1 MLKSVITRGLE
12 YFQSGLKKNSPAGF
26 VNHNEKKFRKVALI
40 YPAKRNMGC
49 WPALGLAYIAA
60 MLEKVGH
67 TVSIID
73 RNPVLSQGGDV
84 EAFTRKA
91 LADFKPDFVGI
102 TATTP
107 LMEDVVSILHLLQET
122 IPGIP
127 LILGGPHVTALPE
140 ATLKQFPEVD
150 IVVRGEGELTMPEI
164 VAGCP
169 LTEVLGITWR
179 KDGEV
184 ISNPARP
191 LITDLD
197 ALPFPS
203 RNLFDMEFYLQPDNI
218 VIRGLRGIRA
228 THIYNARGCYYN
240 CKFCAGAAVFG
251 REVRSNSAHTIV
263 EEINHLINEYNV
275 EALYFDE
282 DVFFSSRLRAETICK
297 ALIEAEIPKKIK
309 WAGLMRANAAP
320 FDVLKMMKDSGCV
333 QVEFGFETGS
343 ARMLKVVR
351 KGVILE
357 QNYAAARNSH
367 KAGLRLLASM
377 IVGCPSETSA
387 EYNETIEFLR
397 DIEPHYI
404 GFNKF
409 IPLPGSQFFNELSA
423 AGKLGNEDWGVY
435 HVGGSFP
442 EQKMISYSEIEGPE
456 FFRKFCEDEQKF
468 IRDSNLAGTIIS
480 LLNILEEKQ
489 NGFSF
494 SILKPDLFTIAIPE
508 KRRAET
514 DFCWEK
520 ALEIIEGNELCE
532 IDDFKCDDKLST
544 DVRGAWLNNLGVH
557 LIEDF
562 RLRLA
567 GLCLRSA
574 QPEQE
579 SPLVLANLG
588 VLAFRRKE
596 YEKADSYFTSAL
608 LNPGSYKK
616 QISWNWANTC
626 LLSGR
631 LEQAREMYEKFD
643 NDFAVFNGQIGLA
656 ATYVLFGDFKQ
667 ARNCWEKAI
676 GDDEGLPEAI
686 QNIKAS
692 QNLSANGGHII
703 GHKSITDLYY

>member
-1 MLKSVITRGLE
+1 MLKNIITKCRE
-12 YFQSGLKKNSPAGF
+12 YFNFGLTEDSLVKPVNHKEKGLK
-26 VNHNEKKFRKVALI
+26 KVALI
-40 YPAKRNMGC
+40 YPAKEKMGC

-67 TVSIID
+67 TVLIID
-73 RNPVLSQGGDV
+73 RNPVLLQGGDV
-84 EAFTRKA
+84 EVFTRKA

-107 LMEDVVSILHLLQET
+107 LMEDVVSILQILQDM
-122 IPGIP
+122 IPDIP

-140 ATLKQFPEVD
+140 ATLEQYPEVD

-164 VAGCP
+164 VDGRP
-169 LTEVLGITWR
+169 LTDILGITWR
-179 KDGEV
+179 KDGE
-184 ISNPARP
+184 ITSNPARP

-197 ALPFPS
+197 ALPFPN

-263 EEINHLINEYNV
+263 EEINYLIDEYNV
-275 EALYFDE
+275 EGLYFDE

-297 ALIEAEIPKKIK
+297 ALVDADIPKKIK

-320 FDVLKMMKDSGCV
+320 LDILKMMKASGCV

-351 KGVILE
+351 KGVTLE

-377 IVGCPSETSA
+377 IVGCPSETLE
-387 EYNETIEFLR
+387 EYNETLEFLR
-397 DIEPHYI
+397 DTEPHYI

-423 AGKLGNEDWGVY
+423 EGKLENEDWGVY

-442 EQKMISYSEIEGPE
+442 EQEAISYSAIDGQE
-456 FFRKFCEDEQKF
+456 FFRKFCKDEQEF
-468 IRDSNLAGTIIS
+468 IRNSNLAGTIIS
-480 LLNILEEKQ
+480 LLTTLEEKQ
-489 NGFSF
+489 DGFNF
-494 SILKPDLFTIAIPE
+494 SMLKPDLFTLKISE
-508 KRRAET
+508 KDRVET
-514 DFCWEK
+514 DACLEK
-520 ALEIIEGNELCE
+520 ALKIIDDNELCMPDE
-532 IDDFKCDDKLST
+532 FLRQET
-544 DVRGAWLNNLGVH
+544 LPAAVRGAWLNNLGVH
-557 LIEDF
+557 LIKGF

-567 GLCLRSA
+567 GLCLRLA
-574 QPEQE
+574 QQE
-579 SPLVLANLG
+579 LESSLILTNLG

-596 YEKADSYFTSAL
+596 YEKADTYFSSAL
-608 LNPGSYKK
+608 LEPGTYKK
-616 QISWNWANTC
+616 QITWNWANTC

-643 NDFAVFNGQIGLA
+643 HDFTVSDGQLGLA
-656 ATYVLFGDFKQ
+656 ASYVLHGDFIQ
-667 ARNCWEKAI
+667 ACNCWEKVA
-676 GDDEGLPEAI
+676 EGWSLSVAL
-686 QNIKAS
+686 QNIEAS
-692 QNLSANGGHII
+692 RDLSAEGGHLA
-703 GHKSITDLYY
+703 GFKSITDLYY